1 MWTQPTTVRR
11 TPDTYRHIYN
21 VPVIKAQPPTTRPH
35 LNDMSATFGAPPP
48 SFGAPPPSFGAPL
61 PTFGAPPLTFGA
73 PPPSFGAPPLTFG
86 APPPSFGAPPLT
98 FGAPPLTFGAPPLTF
113 GTPPLTFGT
122 PTAPL
127 TTTPLTF
134 GTPTVPPTAYTP
146 LITSCTD
153 DTPLSA
159 YSEGD
164 MYLLMNNTSLTIDY
178 LLHLQRTLKISAPTQ
193 RV

>member
-61 PTFGAPPLTFGA
+61 P
-73 PPPSFGAPPLTFG
+73 
-86 APPPSFGAPPLT
+86 
-98 FGAPPLTFGAPPLTF
+98 TFGAPPLTF